1 MSINTYFDLPIS
13 SDRKHTNIQFQYT
26 DTLFTHTHTHTHTHT
41 NMDVYTQTL

>member
-26 DTLFTHTHTHTHTHT
+26 NTHTHTHT
-41 NMDVYTQTL
+41 NMDLYT